1 MYGAFAVSVG
11 VLYKRSTKLV
21 MVLIGLPQ
29 IEGMRGAVMRVLS
42 DSPEAA
48 DAEMLSKMDE
58 AQLVSQLR
66 EARSLL
72 REQDAIL
79 LAALFNK

>member
-1 MYGAFAVSVG
+1 MMVS
-11 VLYKRSTKLV
+11 
-21 MVLIGLPQ
+21 IGFSQ

-48 DAEMLSKMDE
+48 DAEMVSKMDE

-79 LAALFNK
+79 LAALFNKLVSYSKISVVIIF

>member
-1 MYGAFAVSVG
+1 
-11 VLYKRSTKLV
+11 
-21 MVLIGLPQ
+21 
-29 IEGMRGAVMRVLS
+29 MRVLS

-79 LAALFNK
+79 LAAIFNKLVIVTKKNR